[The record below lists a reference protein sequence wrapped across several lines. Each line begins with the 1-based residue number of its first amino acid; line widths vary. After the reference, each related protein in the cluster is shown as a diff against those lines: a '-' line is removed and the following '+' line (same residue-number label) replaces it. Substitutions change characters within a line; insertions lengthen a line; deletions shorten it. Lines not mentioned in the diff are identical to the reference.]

1 MYLGVKI
8 SAKSLLRGAKMNA
21 RDEHLT
27 SFIQGYGHV
36 FLIPPFQRNYEWN
49 KDQCEELFYDLMNL
63 YNNPGFTH
71 YFGNIVFYMG
81 QVTPC
86 FSEFILVDGQQRM
99 TSILLLICAM
109 RDLLG
114 NENRKIEINRIYL
127 KNDLIYNPP
136 SSVRIRQT
144 SHDRIVF
151 ERIINGEPI
160 QGDDQ
165 RNNIYVNYNVF
176 LNLLRE
182 NNLVSDDSINSLFN
196 ALTRVLVVSVNLET
210 GNNLAEV
217 QTIFEK
223 INSTGK
229 PLSQADLIRNYLLI
243 SDNMDTQEWLYND
256 YWKVLEDTVGSEN
269 IEPFTKC
276 YLTIKSMESFE
287 DDKLYL
293 SFKRYFDDEECS
305 KGDILREMKKISKYY
320 KWLNKACSEND
331 DINYYIQEFNAL
343 RARDMYSLY
352 IVLFDRLYGNRTD
365 CLIDIFKV
373 LSDFLI
379 RFRIAGNA
387 HGGAALRKIVLD
399 LLRVIQN
406 NDLDLTAERI
416 RFELSRY
423 YGERKFPTDEEFVRA
438 LKSSNKTNHTYG
450 KVVLRRIEDNNGYFN
465 IKIPLES
472 ITVEHFMPQTRTNWW
487 QQNLGGVENANRI
500 YEMYINCIGNLGIM
514 SGPLNAHISNRP
526 WPDKLESIRNV
537 QFNVTRVNSVSWTE
551 REIIDRNEDLTTKA
565 KKCIAGPVVVGQEVI
580 VNDEN
585 GVYPA
590 SDVVTNLTGSE
601 VDAYI
606 FDNVQT
612 ACENWQ
618 SIWSFVVRKA
628 YQSNTERFSDM
639 VLRNVVHKSKRV
651 PGTNEYKPIFVSS
664 ADRQGELNTPGRLED
679 TDYYYEKKL
688 SSERIRKY
696 TYEVLNY
703 FEMLDRLSYVVRFS
717 D

>member
-1 MYLGVKI
+1 
-8 SAKSLLRGAKMNA
+8 MNA

-63 YNNPGFTH
+63 YRNPSFKH

-81 QVTPC
+81 QVSPC

-109 RDLLG
+109 RDLLE
-114 NENRKIEINRIYL
+114 NENRKIEINSIYL
-127 KNDLIYNPP
+127 KNDLIHNPP
-136 SSVRIRQT
+136 SPVRIRQT

-165 RNNIYVNYNVF
+165 RNNIYINYNVF

-182 NNLVSDDSINSLFN
+182 NNIVSDDSINSLFN
-196 ALTRVLVVSVNLET
+196 ALSRVLVVSVNLET

-243 SDNMDTQEWLYND
+243 SDDMNIQEQLYNN
-256 YWKVLEDTVGSEN
+256 YWTILENIVGSGN
-269 IEPFTKC
+269 IREFAKC
-276 YLTIKSMESFE
+276 YLTIKSRESFE

-293 SFKRYFDDEECS
+293 SFKNYFDDEGNS
-305 KGDILREMKKISKYY
+305 KQEIIEEMIGLSRYY
-320 KWLNKACSEND
+320 KWLNESCCENNR
-331 DINYYIQEFNAL
+331 INYYIQEFNAL

-352 IVLFDRLYGNRTD
+352 IVLFDRLYVNNTD
-365 CLIDIFKV
+365 CLIGIFKV

-399 LLRVIQN
+399 LLEAIQEN
-406 NDLDLTAERI
+406 VLTLTAEGI
-416 RFELSRY
+416 TFELSRY
-423 YGERKFPTDEEFVRA
+423 CGERKFPTDEEFVRA
-438 LKSSNKTNHTYG
+438 LKSSNRTNHTYG
-450 KVVLRRIEDNNGYFN
+450 KVVLRRIEDNNGQNFN
-465 IKIPLES
+465 IPTPLES
-472 ITVEHFMPQTRTNWW
+472 MTVEHFMPQTRTAWW
-487 QQNLGGVENANRI
+487 QENLGGVENANRI

-526 WPDKLESIRNV
+526 WPEKLESISNV
-537 QFNVTRVNSVSWTE
+537 QFRVTRVNSDSWTE
-551 REIIDRNEDLTTKA
+551 SEIIQRNEELTTRA
-565 KKCIAGPVVVGQEVI
+565 INCITGPVVVRQEVI

-590 SDVVTNLTGSE
+590 SDIVTNLTGSS

-618 SIWSFVVRKA
+618 SIWSFVIRKV
-628 YQSNTERFSDM
+628 YNSNSERFSVM
-639 VLRNVVHKSKRV
+639 VHENIVHKSRRDPV
-651 PGTNEYKPIFVSS
+651 TNDFRPIFVSS

-679 TDYYYEKKL
+679 TDYYYEKNL

-696 TYEVLNY
+696 TNEVLRY
-703 FEMLDRLSYVVRFS
+703 FGMLDRLSYVVRFP
-717 D
+717 DQEDD